1 MAETFDKDTKSRE
14 QKQAIACL
22 CRDEVS
28 KTKSK
33 VTQPDGTTKNLP
45 II

>member
-1 MAETFDKDTKSRE
+1 MAKTFDKDTKSRE

-33 VTQPDGTTKNLP
+33 ITKPDGKTKSLP